1 MDLRSP
7 IMNTNPKHKFLFD
20 YFIGREGD
28 QILDVLSEVDLVDSG
43 LLDSL
48 DILELA
54 SLIESNLGIKIDL
67 ASADVF
73 NSMRRLNSIINLLE
87 K

>member
-1 MDLRSP
+1 
-7 IMNTNPKHKFLFD
+7 MNTNPKYKFLFD
-20 YFIGREGD
+20 YFIGREGE

-54 SLIESNLGIKIDL
+54 SLMESNLGIKIDL